1 MEEFMRKIFT
11 IIFIT
16 LGGIIGCG
24 IGNVCSGINALSW
37 LAIGG
42 EVGFKNPL
50 VIDLSFLQ
58 LTFGIWCKIN
68 IAGILCLL
76 LFGFISNKV
85 FKWLKI

>member
-1 MEEFMRKIFT
+1 MKKIFT
-11 IIFIT
+11 MVFII
-16 LGGIIGCG
+16 LGVIIGCA
-24 IGNVCSGINALSW
+24 IGTVCSDIEPLKW

-50 VIDLSFLQ
+50 LIDLSFLQ

-68 IAGILCLL
+68 IAGILCLV
-76 LFGFISNKV
+76 LFAFISNKA

>member
-1 MEEFMRKIFT
+1 MKKIFT

-16 LGGIIGCG
+16 LGGVIGCA
-24 IGNVCSGINALSW
+24 IGNICSNINNLKW

-42 EVGFKNPL
+42 EVGFKDPL

-68 IAGILCLL
+68 IAGILCLI
-76 LFGFISNKV
+76 LFAFLSHKV
-85 FKWLKI
+85 TKWLKI